1 MLNMKGS
8 VQSEPFRLR
17 ERTLEIMAVVGT
29 LEIMAVLL
37 KCLEIMLKYIRAYA
51 TDKLFIHRERIVI
64 LIKKL
69 ALAIDKQALAI
80 LDPINLAPSQYPD
93 SLGLDGKSLAG
104 KMDGQW
110 ERNALLLGRKIGL
123 KKWARASRF
132 IRHTVVFLRKGL
144 IKSIKRR
151 MG

>member
-1 MLNMKGS
+1 
-8 VQSEPFRLR
+8 
-17 ERTLEIMAVVGT
+17 
-29 LEIMAVLL
+29 
-37 KCLEIMLKYIRAYA
+37 MLKDIRAYA

-80 LDPINLAPSQYPD
+80 LNPINLAQSQYPD

-110 ERNALLLGRKIGL
+110 KRNSFLLGL
-123 KKWARASRF
+123 N
-132 IRHTVVFLRKGL
+132 
-144 IKSIKRR
+144 
-151 MG
+151 